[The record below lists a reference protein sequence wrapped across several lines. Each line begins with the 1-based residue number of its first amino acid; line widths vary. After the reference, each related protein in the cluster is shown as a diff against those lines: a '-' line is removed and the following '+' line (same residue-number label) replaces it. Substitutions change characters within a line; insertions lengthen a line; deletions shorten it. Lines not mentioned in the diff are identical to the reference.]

1 MRISCWCVIQTETR
15 RRRVVRRA
23 VASSCRESHPSH
35 HFVFFS
41 PSKTKTLSEGV
52 PFDASDGCLPD
63 TKTGELSVYRR
74 NPASVGVRRSRDA
87 RRRRRA
93 PILARHPRVCVVR
106 GDRRRRR
113 ARLCAERAR
122 RRGSTRRG
130 NVSRWRVL
138 NGRCRESSRTARGDV
153 CFFSSCGGEN
163 CSPLVGFTSSSVT
176 RWTVVVYVV
185 DHR

>member
-23 VASSCRESHPSH
+23 VASSCRTDPSH

-113 ARLCAERAR
+113 ARSCVERAR

-130 NVSRWRVL
+130 NVSRWSVL
-138 NGRCRESSRTARGDV
+138 NGRCRESSRRGVNRARGCV
-153 CFFSSCGGEN
+153 FLF
-163 CSPLVGFTSSSVT
+163 
-176 RWTVVVYVV
+176 VVWW
-185 DHR
+185 